1 MQKNTLKKII
11 EQYKKE
17 IEQLIIGK
25 ANLEYRIKALEE
37 NLQNLTEEL
46 KKELDIFCKNS
57 IDGFD
62 IGSFIDNELLKQ
74 KVAKSEI
81 ESLLFDLENV
91 TQEITDKNIDK
102 KTMEHLLDEILLK
115 EKIAEEKN
123 EMKVIDAFALY
134 SATAKES

>member
-25 ANLEYRIKALEE
+25 ANLEYRIKALKE
-37 NLQNLTEEL
+37 NLQKLTEEL

-74 KVAKSEI
+74 KVAKSCNTVP
-81 ESLLFDLENV
+81 LAFRV
-91 TQEITDKNIDK
+91 F
-102 KTMEHLLDEILLK
+102 IL
-115 EKIAEEKN
+115 
-123 EMKVIDAFALY
+123 
-134 SATAKES
+134 